1 MASRIKVSIC
11 CSEQVRIVYTSGNNK
26 LVSLILLVVITKYK
40 AYFFVVI
47 FITAEKDAN
56 IKAIRNSDFVIQL
69 LNSIEQ

>member
-1 MASRIKVSIC
+1 MVSRIKVSIC

-40 AYFFVVI
+40 ADFFVVI